1 MALKDYT
8 IKFTDSSITGK
19 SDILVYENSIN
30 DTSTTLELYG
40 YGHKDYGAGLWQ
52 NMLHIME
59 NFASASTAPA
69 YPTVGQLWYNS
80 GKKSLLIYVGTDD
93 TAASNGWKN
102 IVSNY
107 DFSNNVSSGT
117 PTVQY
122 LTKSDLIG
130 YLTPEVTQ
138 QLTGNLV
145 LKNND
150 SWYTTVDGNV
160 RLDTSA
166 TIPGNYAAS
175 VRYVNVKVDT
185 VVTEKL
191 TTMNNGNNVS
201 ADNVNTALSS
211 YDTTG
216 SPVGSNHLYIRRVK
230 NSPVESRT
238 MYDNLILPE
247 QTATVIPDDDN
258 YAATKGFVRSVLSSS
273 KSIVTSTTVET
284 IAAATSTD
292 VITGTASYLPLAGGT
307 LTGKLYL
314 VSDETGYSDI
324 NKTRA
329 ASRAYVDYKYGLV
342 NSNTTVPVDVD
353 AKITAALANVAT
365 ETYVNNK
372 ITTAVSN
379 LATESYVND
388 KISLALSSPIVDP
401 ALTYATETYVNE
413 KITTAIKASTTATS
427 TITTTTS
434 TDIISPPNKD
444 FTDAEK
450 LNNKDRELISYT
462 KLPDGTLMVYGYY
475 RNFGVSY
482 KDNGKYA
489 SSLSKITFPDNIKF
503 TNNYY
508 AVSITEE
515 VPTVTLSPTAPSGKS
530 AIVPYTYKSCDNLRR
545 SGLWSDFNTKYP
557 GFYQFRGAEI
567 LNNETNLKL
576 TYLPTKYN
584 QPVSENYNVANT
596 SLWDKHWAEMSKV
609 TTGSDFTAIAPTT
622 FSVFEK
628 ETNGF
633 RLSAYNDNGGGGGA
647 GLTYLF
653 WRNFVAC
660 NFTAIG
666 RWK

>member
-8 IKFTDSSITGK
+8 IKFTDSSIAGK
-19 SDILVYENSIN
+19 SDIVVYENSIN
-30 DTSTTLELYG
+30 DTGTTLALYG
-40 YGHKDYGAGLWQ
+40 YGHKDYGSGLWE

-59 NFASASTAPA
+59 NFASSSTAPA
-69 YPTVGQLWYNS
+69 YPTIGQLWYNS
-80 GKKSLLIYVGTDD
+80 GKKSLLIFVGTDD
-93 TAASNGWKN
+93 DASSNGWKN

-107 DFSNNVSSGT
+107 DFSNNVSSGVAA
-117 PTVQY
+117 VQY
-122 LTKSDLIG
+122 LTKSDLVG
-130 YLTPEVTQ
+130 YLTPAVST

-150 SWYTTVDGNV
+150 AWYTTVDNIV
-160 RLDTSA
+160 RLDSSV

-191 TTMNNGNNVS
+191 TTMANTGNNVS
-201 ADNVNTALSS
+201 ADSVNTSLSD

-216 SPVGSNHLYIRRVK
+216 SPVGSNHLYIRRAK

-238 MYDNLILPE
+238 MYDTLILPA
-247 QTATVIPDDDN
+247 QSAAVISGDDN
-258 YAATKGFVRSVLSSS
+258 YAATKGFVRSVLSTAKSTVNSS
-273 KSIVTSTTVET
+273 SSTTSSSTITSTT
-284 IAAATSTD
+284 
-292 VITGTASYLPLAGGT
+292 GNYLPVAGGT

-314 VSDETGYSDI
+314 DSDETGYSDT
-324 NKTRA
+324 NKNRA
-329 ASRAYVDYKYGLV
+329 ATRAYVDAKVGTG
-342 NSNTTVPVDVD
+342 NTTS
-353 AKITAALANVAT
+353 T
-365 ETYVNNK
+365 
-372 ITTAVSN
+372 
-379 LATESYVND
+379 
-388 KISLALSSPIVDP
+388 
-401 ALTYATETYVNE
+401 
-413 KITTAIKASTTATS
+413 STTSTS
-427 TITTTTS
+427 TVT
-434 TDIISPPNKD
+434 TDIISPADKT

-462 KLPDGTLMVYGYY
+462 KLPDGTLIVYGYY
-475 RNFGVSY
+475 RNFGVAY
-482 KDNGKYA
+482 KDNGAYA
-489 SSLSKITFPDNIKF
+489 SSLSKIKFPDSIKF

-515 VPTVTLSPTAPSGKS
+515 VPTVTLSPTVPTGKT
-530 AIVPYTYKSCDNLRR
+530 AIGPFTYKSCDNLRR
-545 SGLWSDFNTKYP
+545 SGLWKDFNTKYP

-596 SLWDKHWAEMSKV
+596 SLWDAHWKEMSKV

-622 FSVFEK
+622 FSVYEK
-628 ETNGF
+628 ETDGF
-633 RLSAYNDNGGGGGA
+633 RLSAYNDNGGGSGA

>member
-8 IKFTDSSITGK
+8 IKFTDSSIAGK
-19 SDILVYENSIN
+19 SDIIVYENSIN
-30 DTSTTLELYG
+30 DTGTTLALYG
-40 YGHKDYGAGLWQ
+40 YGHKDYGSGLWE

-59 NFASASTAPA
+59 NFASTSTAPA
-69 YPTVGQLWYNS
+69 YPTIGQLWYNS
-80 GKKSLLIYVGTDD
+80 GKKSLLIYVGTED

-107 DFSNNVSSGT
+107 DFSNNVSSGEAV
-117 PTVQY
+117 VQY
-122 LTKSDLIG
+122 LTKSDLVG
-130 YLTPEVTQ
+130 YLTPEVST

-150 SWYTTVDGNV
+150 AWYTTVDNVV
-160 RLDTSA
+160 RLDSSV

-191 TTMNNGNNVS
+191 TTLGNIGGNVS
-201 ADNVNTALSS
+201 ADGVNTSLSD

-216 SPVGSNHLYIRRVK
+216 SPVGSNHLYIRRAK

-238 MYDNLILPE
+238 MYDTLILPA
-247 QTATVIPDDDN
+247 QTSAVVSGDDN
-258 YAATKGFVRSVLSSS
+258 HAATKGFVRSVLGVS
-273 KSIVTSTTVET
+273 KTIITSTDT
-284 IAAATSTD
+284 ITGAVGND
-292 VITGTASYLPLAGGT
+292 VITGTPLYLPTAGGT
-307 LTGKLYL
+307 LTGSLYL
-314 VSDETGYSDI
+314 NPDESGYTDT
-324 NKTRA
+324 NKSRA
-329 ASRAYVDYKYGLV
+329 ASRAYVDAKLGTG
-342 NSNTTVPVDVD
+342 NSTG
-353 AKITAALANVAT
+353 
-365 ETYVNNK
+365 
-372 ITTAVSN
+372 
-379 LATESYVND
+379 
-388 KISLALSSPIVDP
+388 
-401 ALTYATETYVNE
+401 
-413 KITTAIKASTTATS
+413 
-427 TITTTTS
+427 
-434 TDIISPPNKD
+434 IISPADKT
-444 FTDAEK
+444 FTDGEK

-462 KLPDGTLMVYGYY
+462 KLPDGTLIVYGYY
-475 RNFGVSY
+475 RNFGVAY
-482 KDNGKYA
+482 KDNGRYA
-489 SSLSKITFPDNIKF
+489 SSLSKITFPDGVKF

-515 VPTVTLSPTAPSGKS
+515 VPTVTLSPTVPTGKT
-530 AIVPYTYKSCDNLRR
+530 AIGPFTYKSCDNLRR
-545 SGLWSDFNTKYP
+545 SGLWKDFNTKHP

-584 QPVSENYNVANT
+584 QPVSENYSVANT
-596 SLWDKHWAEMSKV
+596 SLWDAHWKEMSKV

-628 ETNGF
+628 ETDGF

-647 GLTYLF
+647 GLSYLF